1 MKKLLALLALVALL
15 LGLSGTALAADEVL
29 DHTGRVLIVAGGDV
43 AVAADEQADA
53 VIVLRGDARIE
64 GTVNALVV
72 VDGTATVTGAT
83 LESIAIVNGT
93 ANIDRATTVLDD
105 VMRFGS
111 TVNVAEG
118 ATIGGSVKDMT
129 GDFVAFGIWIGAAA
143 ILIWIGVAI
152 ATLVFALLAVGL
164 ASRQIRGATTLI
176 SREPGR
182 VALVGLASIIVP
194 PILAVLAIVTVVGI
208 PTGLAI
214 LFMIWPAVAFAGYV
228 VAAIWLGQWLL
239 SRRDGAVASER
250 PYGAAVVGLLVAF
263 VIGFIP
269 LATAVLS
276 ILGLGAVVLAAWRTL
291 RRRGETAAEPVLIPQ
306 PAPMG

>member
-1 MKKLLALLALVALL
+1 MKKLLALVALVALL
-15 LGLSGTALAADEVL
+15 LGLSGTALAADETL
-29 DHTGRVLIVAGGDV
+29 GHTGRVVIVAGGDV

-72 VDGTATVTGAT
+72 VDGTATVSGAT

-93 ANIDRATTVLDD
+93 ANIDRATTILDD
-105 VMRFGS
+105 VMRFES
-111 TVNVAEG
+111 TVNVADG
-118 ATIGGSVKDMT
+118 ATIGGSVRDMT
-129 GDFVAFGIWIGAAA
+129 GDLVTFGIWIGAAA
-143 ILIWIGVAI
+143 ILIWVGVAV

-164 ASRQIRGATTLI
+164 ASRQIRGATALI

-182 VALVGLASIIVP
+182 VALVGLASMIVP
-194 PILAVLAIVTVVGI
+194 PVVAVLAMITLVGI

-239 SRRDGAVASER
+239 NRRDGTVPSER
-250 PYGAAVVGLLVAF
+250 PYRAAVVGLLVAF

-276 ILGLGAVVLAAWRTL
+276 ILGLGAVVLAGWRTL
-291 RRRGETAAEPVLIPQ
+291 RRRDETAAEPALIPQ
-306 PAPMG
+306 PAPLG